1 MTEYLHLETSNELLM
16 SLGIKPVNIKRETPN
31 DIALKVHEPS
41 NQIKLQFTVIYN
53 NYPSIG
59 NTGHH
64 GDIITKKQD
73 PRTPGKHKTKYGG
86 KLYRLKGIK
95 KTHYNV
101 DFIWILLQNTKNF
114 VKL

>member
-1 MTEYLHLETSNELLM
+1 MEVYQLTKKGMTEYLHFETSSELLI
-16 SLGIKPVNIKRETPN
+16 SLGVKPVNIKRETPN
-31 DIALKVHEPS
+31 DIALKKHQPS

-53 NYPSIG
+53 NYQSIG

-86 KLYRLKGIK
+86 NLYRLKGIK
-95 KTHYNV
+95 KTHCNV
-101 DFIWILLQNTKNF
+101 
-114 VKL
+114 